1 VLYGHQR
8 RWAKLAYSLP
18 DRGRSSKPKRV
29 KTLETRD
36 QQSALQ
42 QPGVQGGH
50 IQKRDRAEE
59 AGEDRS
65 LEQTAAHVDVQCD
78 ARDADTVEMYD

>member
-1 VLYGHQR
+1 MLYGHQR

-42 QPGVQGGH
+42 QPGVQGSH
-50 IQKRDRAEE
+50 IQKRDRTKE

-65 LEQTAAHVDVQCD
+65 LEQAAAHVDVQCD
-78 ARDADTVEMYD
+78 ARDADAVEVYD